1 MPLSGDGQHDAVLL
15 EKAISALV
23 TDTNGRYVD
32 GTFGRGGHS
41 SAILK
46 NIGTNGRLLTFD
58 KDLEAVAVANKLF
71 AEDRRLTMVHG
82 SFTQLQ
88 QSAIAMGWVGNT
100 TGVLLD
106 LGVSSP
112 QLDQPERGF
121 SFLREGPLDMRMNL
135 SAGKTAADWVNSA
148 SEPEMIWVFKEYGE
162 ERFARRIAKAI
173 IAERKK
179 QPLMTTCHLA
189 DVVAKAHP
197 AWEKSKHP
205 ATRVFQAIRIHI
217 NDELQDLAAVLPQI
231 LETLAIGGRMVV
243 ISFHSLEDRRVKR
256 FMQQHYRGDT
266 FPVGLPVTDDQLNKR
281 LRILGKAIKP
291 SASEIGKNPRARSAV
306 MRVAEKIA

>member
-1 MPLSGDGQHDAVLL
+1 MPLTGNREHDAVLL
-15 EKAISALV
+15 EKAISALI

-41 SAILK
+41 NAILN
-46 NIGTNGRLLTFD
+46 NIDSNGRLLAFD
-58 KDLEAVAVANKLF
+58 KDLEAVATANKLL
-71 AEDRRLTMVHG
+71 AKDRRLTMVHG
-82 SFTQLQ
+82 SFTQLK
-88 QSAIAMGWVGNT
+88 QSAITMGWHGNT
-100 TGVLLD
+100 TGILLD

-135 SAGKTAADWVNSA
+135 SAGMTAADWINGA
-148 SEPEMIWVFKEYGE
+148 DEQEMIWVFKEYGE
-162 ERFARRIAKAI
+162 ERFARRIAKKI
-173 IAERKK
+173 IDERIK
-179 QPLMTTCHLA
+179 QPLITTCQLA

-231 LETLAIGGRMVV
+231 LDTLAIGGRMIV
-243 ISFHSLEDRRVKR
+243 ISFHSLEDRQVKR
-256 FMQQHYRGDT
+256 FIQSHYRGDT
-266 FPVGLPVTDDQLNKR
+266 FPVGLPVTDDKLNKR
-281 LRILGKAIKP
+281 LRIIGKAIKP
-291 SASEIGKNPRARSAV
+291 SASEIAKNPRARSAV